1 METVFESLL
10 QWGVLGI
17 LAYLY
22 IKGSTEDKEHE
33 REKDLRDREENN
45 VIKNNTEAIK
55 SLNTT
60 VEMLNTSMLSMQK
73 LFNLQRETAS
83 KESDRMFNLLENHD
97 DRSEKIFTAL
107 KLIEIQSLAH
117 SELTQ
122 AKLDAI
128 IRESYDARTANK
140 IKKEMAGKQNEINE
154 IHKEIEAGNGND

>member
-10 QWGVLGI
+10 QWGVLGV

-55 SLNTT
+55 SLNAT
-60 VEMLNTSMLSMQK
+60 VEMLNTSMVSMQK

-83 KESDRMFNLLENHD
+83 KESDRIFNLLGNHD

-107 KLIEIQSLAH
+107 KLIENQSLAH

-140 IKKEMAGKQNEINE
+140 IKKEMSGKQNEVNE
-154 IHKEIEAGNGND
+154 IHKEIEAGKDND

>member
-1 METVFESLL
+1 MEVVFESLL
-10 QWGVLGI
+10 QWGVLGV

-22 IKGSTEDKEHE
+22 IKGNTEDKEHE

-55 SLNTT
+55 SLNAT
-60 VEMLNTSMLSMQK
+60 VEMLNTSMVSMQK
-73 LFNLQRETAS
+73 LFNLQRETSS

-107 KLIEIQSLAH
+107 KLIENQSLAH

-140 IKKEMAGKQNEINE
+140 IKKEMAGKQNEIDE
-154 IHKEIEAGNGND
+154 IHKKMEEGNEQI